1 MQEIKYTIWF
11 NKKDLSIR
19 NEKIMS
25 HILPVEEYE
34 IEDNLEMIAIR
45 FKALFSAK
53 NIIMEKSFNIGATI
67 VSVGS
72 H

>member
-1 MQEIKYTIWF
+1 MKDIKYTVWF

-25 HILPVEEYE
+25 SIYLVDKYE
-34 IEDNLEMIAIR
+34 VEDNLEMIAVR
-45 FKALFSAK
+45 FKAPFSVR
-53 NIIMEKSFNIGATI
+53 NIIMEKAFNIGATI